1 MNESDN
7 RDRSPIVQSRE
18 AEIDLETSIN
28 IITGENDLQPNNNN
42 DNPDNTPGKILN
54 VVSPIPANI
63 DQVKKRSSKVAEIL
77 RRYNKKNILKAKE
90 NELLL

>member
-18 AEIDLETSIN
+18 AEIDLETSTN

-54 VVSPIPANI
+54 VVSPIPAKI
-63 DQVKKRSSKVAEIL
+63 DQVKKRSSKVAETL
-77 RRYNKKNILKAKE
+77 NQKNILKAKE